1 MYIYFMSLTIVLF
14 DNAHWRKRLFP
25 FASTRPVGNIRT
37 GICTLNEKWGHIF
50 QSPVTYS
57 TANHLAEKYPFE
69 HQDST
74 EFLFIRA
81 NVLPSDALVKELKA
95 MEKGDVLMD
104 ETSWIATKTSEP
116 GLDLENLYETYNP
129 IKSSSEISSLN
140 FLEDIFLQNKSQ
152 LLFDYNLL
160 TAARQSAAISDSN
173 MVFGSW
179 IFIEEGAQVEGVS
192 LNSLEGPI
200 YIGKEA
206 KIEEGAFLKGYVAI
220 GAGARVKSG
229 ARIYPNTSIGP
240 GSTVCGEINNTV
252 IWGNSAKGHEGYLG
266 CSVIGEGCNI
276 GAGTSNSNLKNNWQV
291 VRLFDYED
299 LSYRETSEYKC
310 GLFMGDHA
318 MCAINSSFTTGSVI
332 GVGSQIAM
340 SKFIPKFVPD
350 FSWLTDKE
358 STRYTF
364 EKFINMMERKEQITG
379 SEGLKGNLS
388 IFKYIFDD
396 VKYLYEENQ
405 S

>member
-14 DNAHWRKRLFP
+14 DNAHCRKRLFP
-25 FASTRPVGNIRT
+25 CASTRPVGNIRT
-37 GICTLNEKWGHIF
+37 GICTLNEKWEHIF
-50 QSPVTYS
+50 QSHVTYS
-57 TANHLAEKYPFE
+57 TADYLAEKYPLE
-69 HQDST
+69 HQDAQ

-104 ETSWIATKTSEP
+104 ETSWIAIKTSEP

-160 TAARQSAAISDSN
+160 TAGRQSAAISDSN

-220 GAGARVKSG
+220 GKGARVKSG
-229 ARIYPNTSIGP
+229 ARLYPNTSIGP

-299 LSYRETSEYKC
+299 LSYRETGEYKC